1 VVAVFALPVALP
13 APRLEDFSDEDLRV
27 VEDYLHQGVQQ
38 VVRVGLQAA
47 GEQLG
52 GAQGPE

>member
-1 VVAVFALPVALP
+1 MVAVFALPVALP